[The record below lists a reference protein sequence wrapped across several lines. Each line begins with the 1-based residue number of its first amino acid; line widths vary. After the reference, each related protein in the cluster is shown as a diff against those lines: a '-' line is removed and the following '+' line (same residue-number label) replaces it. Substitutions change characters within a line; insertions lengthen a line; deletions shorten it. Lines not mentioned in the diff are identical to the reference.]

1 MRKIIL
7 TGIVLITLILD
18 WAALDDITTGN
29 EPDFFGEYLILII
42 SIPVI
47 IFAVYLFLKKK
58 K

>member
-18 WAALDDITTGN
+18 WIVLDDITTGN
-29 EPDFFGEYLILII
+29 EQDFFGEYLILII
-42 SIPVI
+42 SIPVV

>member
-18 WAALDDITTGN
+18 WIVLDDITTGN
-29 EPDFFGEYLILII
+29 EQDFFGEYLILII
-42 SIPVI
+42 SMPVV